1 MKIDIDKCL
10 TACGN
15 NNKYQYILVVVAC
28 LTWFCCDFISI
39 AFPLLFF
46 YPEME
51 CKLKTTGELETCT
64 EKTCCDEKYSGI
76 VPNIIYNNLV
86 TDLDLYCHKN
96 IAKLTIVIFTFGVCL
111 GAFLASRFCDLY
123 GRKFIQLISVITY
136 AIFMGFVCIL
146 PYTWTLLPS
155 SFMIGM
161 CASGGTMSAFILC
174 LEVVA
179 TERRNL
185 YAILINVAY
194 ALAGFFYY
202 LILNYLKSW
211 YFMSALSV
219 LGGLI
224 STLFLFFYFSES
236 PRYFLAANQLKQC
249 LISLLTI
256 AHRNGRRN
264 EYVQYLKEEV
274 LEPEHLVVLGN
285 EFLDKVHFKYN
296 ETIQIINSLKISDS
310 KSTTPKSSIRKARS
324 GNSEGDSKKDNI
336 DVLNESGIARQNETI
351 QTKIRETRMSLDVDR
366 ADTSLT
372 TSTDSELVVG
382 DGTKIMENL
391 ENPGFS
397 ALCKYKSVRFNF
409 IIGCLNWFF
418 LTYVYFGNSFDL
430 QKFGSNIFTKGY
442 IIYTAEF
449 VAYLAA
455 GAMMNVS
462 FIGRTRV
469 IGYGGLFGSILSVTY
484 YFFQDHS
491 PWGGLLLF
499 SFRFCVTCI
508 FTVLYTY
515 CMEIYPSSIRS
526 QGLGINLT
534 CARVATI
541 VIAVTIDLYNPY
553 IVFAIICFYLFIIH
567 FTMEETYGKPLM
579 EQIEEITEFKKQN
592 KNNSNLKYNQQTMG
606 TIVDDQNK
614 MNEKLILS
622 EEPKED

>member
-1 MKIDIDKCL
+1 MKIDIDECL
-10 TACGN
+10 KHTGN

-46 YPEME
+46 YPSMNCE
-51 CKLKTTGELETCT
+51 LKVTPGVLEKCT
-64 EKTCCDEKYSGI
+64 EKTCCDEKYSKI
-76 VPNIIYNNLV
+76 IPDIIYRNLI
-86 TDLDLYCHKN
+86 TELDLYCHKN
-96 IAKLTIVIFTFGVCL
+96 IAQLTIVIFTLGVCL
-111 GAFLASRFCDLY
+111 GAFLASRFCDHY
-123 GRKFIQLISVITY
+123 GRKFVQLISVVTY
-136 AIFMGFVCIL
+136 AIFATIICIL
-146 PYTWTLLPS
+146 PYSWALLPC
-155 SFMIGM
+155 SFMLGM
-161 CASGGTMSAFILC
+161 CASGGTMSAFVLC

-179 TERRNL
+179 TERRNI

-211 YFMSALSV
+211 LFMSAISI
-219 LGGLI
+219 LGGVI
-224 STLFLFFYFSES
+224 SALFLFFYFSES

-256 AHRNGRRN
+256 AHRNGKKN

-274 LEPEHLVVLGN
+274 LEQEQLIFLGK
-285 EFLDKVHFKYN
+285 EFLEKTHFRYN
-296 ETIQIINSLKISDS
+296 ETIQIINSLIIKDS
-310 KSTTPKSSIRKARS
+310 KSNTPKLSIQKSRS
-324 GNSEGDSKKDNI
+324 GNSDENSKVDI

-351 QTKIRETRMSLDVDR
+351 KDKIRETRMSLDEER
-366 ADTSLT
+366 GDTTLT
-372 TSTDSELVVG
+372 GDSEMVVG
-382 DGTKIMENL
+382 DGTKIMENT

-397 ALCKYKSVRFNF
+397 ALCKYKSVRYNF
-409 IIGCLNWFF
+409 IIGCVNWFL

-430 QKFGSNIFTKGY
+430 QKFGENIFTKGY

-455 GAMMNVS
+455 GVIMNVS

-469 IGYGGLFGSILSVTY
+469 IGYGGLFGSIFAVVY
-484 YFFQDHS
+484 YYYQDS
-491 PWGGLLLF
+491 NPLGGIMLF

-515 CMEIYPSSIRS
+515 CTEIYPSSIRS
-526 QGLGINLT
+526 QGLGLNLT
-534 CARVATI
+534 MARVATI

-567 FTMEETYGKPLM
+567 FTMEETYSKPLV
-579 EQIEEITEFKKQN
+579 EQIPEITEFKKLN
-592 KNNSNLKYNQQTMG
+592 KENSTLKSYKSTMVEDQHNL
-606 TIVDDQNK
+606 DQN
-614 MNEKLILS
+614 LILS